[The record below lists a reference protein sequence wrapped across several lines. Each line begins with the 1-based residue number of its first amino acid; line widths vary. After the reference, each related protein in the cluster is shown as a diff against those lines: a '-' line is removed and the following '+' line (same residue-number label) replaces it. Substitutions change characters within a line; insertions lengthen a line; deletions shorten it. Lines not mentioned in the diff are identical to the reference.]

1 MVMVEKGWQT
11 KLNAVL
17 AEQGRKKSWLA
28 EQLHVDRST
37 VTRWVKGDTRPTRR
51 RREVIAVLLSHSV
64 AELFD
69 HDD

>member
-1 MVMVEKGWQT
+1 MVMAEKSWHT

-37 VTRWVKGDTRPTRR
+37 VTRWVKGDTRPTPQKRQI
-51 RREVIAVLLSHSV
+51 IAVLLGHSV
-64 AELFD
+64 AELFEHSD
-69 HDD
+69 